1 MHLVH
6 IQLQRC
12 MFMRY
17 HNGLYENMN
26 PALNLE
32 KQNKL
37 FFLDAKSFLNF
48 LYILTD
54 QSQYSSIQGS
64 CPGLTHG
71 QKFGISYVEEKHETH
86 EGLSLHHPESQRHSV
101 IVISNPTTIHSINAD
116 ESDSSNNIL
125 GRNDESKTLM
135 PVTDEKDVN
144 ASSQD
149 EMQEVQDTRRAYTP
163 L

>member
-1 MHLVH
+1 
-6 IQLQRC
+6 
-12 MFMRY
+12 
-17 HNGLYENMN
+17 
-26 PALNLE
+26 
-32 KQNKL
+32 
-37 FFLDAKSFLNF
+37 
-48 LYILTD
+48 
-54 QSQYSSIQGS
+54 
-64 CPGLTHG
+64 
-71 QKFGISYVEEKHETH
+71 
-86 EGLSLHHPESQRHSV
+86 LHHPESQRHSV